1 MQSKRRS
8 FIMSVVMAL
17 VGYAASVFG
26 QMFIFWVLGMPF
38 LFWQCLIIGGFF
50 FLVSMGKNF
59 LIIRIFEKKEKQ

>member
-26 QMFIFWVLGMPF
+26 QMFIFWVLNMPF

-59 LIIRIFEKKEKQ
+59 LIIRIFSRMKE